1 MDCKKLESDI
11 RRGLRCM
18 VCAKHWDIVNVSGGR
33 VYGKCKFDARARS
46 AKVGSANAEAMLAIY
61 AAREVGAV

>member
-1 MDCKKLESDI
+1 
-11 RRGLRCM
+11 M